1 MARESSKQTK
11 AGRDEVPETGEMS
24 PGDEPLEEATSAE
37 VKPKSQRRKKVKLEK
52 VPASEPPKVAEIP
65 ETPPMAQ
72 TSSDPQH
79 NASASDGAAVSPELK
94 AELDADEA
102 EFRALRRDLDGVK
115 GSSAAGIVAINVDK
129 APPRN
134 TFFRT
139 HPTFNPTVSIV
150 SIRQGMDD
158 HFYAVTPDMVAAL
171 RAIGITAS
179 DHTLYFT
186 VTPEGA
192 TTVVPIRQGTGDREQ
207 NEYART
213 KEIGLRRGRDEW
225 VRLWTDEENHVY
237 EVYPA
242 PKDFFDDPQW
252 PELTHAKIFRLAF
265 RDKGRLIDSVEHP
278 LFLKWAALKLGDT
291 KKGGGKKSG
300 K

>member
-1 MARESSKQTK
+1 MTRRPRIQPEESKINPVESKQ
-11 AGRDEVPETGEMS
+11 PET
-24 PGDEPLEEATSAE
+24 
-37 VKPKSQRRKKVKLEK
+37 KPE
-52 VPASEPPKVAEIP
+52 P
-65 ETPPMAQ
+65 ETPTVADDLIGAIGAAQ
-72 TSSDPQH
+72 ASPDPQL
-79 NASASDGAAVSPELK
+79 NTSDGDGAAVSPELK

-115 GSSAAGIVAINVDK
+115 GSSAVGIVAINVDK
-129 APPRN
+129 APPKN

-139 HPTFNPTVSIV
+139 HPTFNPTFSIV

-213 KEIGLRRGRDEW
+213 KEIGLRRGRNEW

-242 PKDFFDDPQW
+242 PEESGRPSSSGTKKKA
-252 PELTHAKIFRLAF
+252 AKRATKRAASDRDGSAVRRDLAARLRIHQPTWRTA
-265 RDKGRLIDSVEHP
+265 GRCLSDGAG
-278 LFLKWAALKLGDT
+278 AALGTDAPTLARRTRRRTALPGRP
-291 KKGGGKKSG
+291 
-300 K
+300 

>member
-1 MARESSKQTK
+1 M
-11 AGRDEVPETGEMS
+11 
-24 PGDEPLEEATSAE
+24 
-37 VKPKSQRRKKVKLEK
+37 
-52 VPASEPPKVAEIP
+52 
-65 ETPPMAQ
+65 
-72 TSSDPQH
+72 
-79 NASASDGAAVSPELK
+79 
-94 AELDADEA
+94 
-102 EFRALRRDLDGVK
+102 RRDLDGVK

-129 APPRN
+129 TPPKN

-186 VTPEGA
+186 VTSEGA

-213 KEIGLRRGRDEW
+213 KEIGLRRGREEW
-225 VRLWTDEENHVY
+225 VRLYTDEENHIY
-237 EVYPA
+237 KVYPA
-242 PKDFFDDPQW
+242 QEDFFDDDPQW
-252 PELTHAKIFRLAF
+252 PDLTPAKIFRLAF
-265 RDKGRLIDSVEHP
+265 RDKGRLIDSTEHP

-291 KKGGGKKSG
+291 KRKRQKGGK
-300 K
+300 